1 MSRTQAAAPRLL
13 LARRLT
19 LALMLLALVG
29 LFTVGLA
36 LPALAG
42 PTFATALAEDPAPIF
57 TFSIPIALVLG
68 IVTGAVIP
76 ALVGLI
82 SRVVDRISAGT
93 LSPLAKGLVLSA
105 LSALSGILTTLGDKL
120 ADPSQPI
127 DLGVLLV
134 TFASSFVVAVTV
146 YFGLLSRSAA
156 SGRSP
161 AAAIQGK

>member
-1 MSRTQAAAPRLL
+1 MNTRTLDAGRLL

-29 LFTVGLA
+29 IFTLGIVG
-36 LPALAG
+36 PALAG
-42 PTFATALAEDPAPIF
+42 PTFAAALAEDPAPIF

-82 SRVVDRISAGT
+82 SRIVDRVSSGQ
-93 LSPLAKGLVLSA
+93 LSPLQKGIVLSA
-105 LSALSGILTTLGDKL
+105 LSALSGILTTLGDAL
-120 ADPSQPI
+120 ADPGTPI
-127 DLGVLLV
+127 DLGVLLI
-134 TFASSFVVAVTV
+134 TFVSSFVVAVTV
-146 YFGLLSRSAA
+146 YFGLLSRPTST
-156 SGRSP
+156 GRSP